1 MSSERHGISVGL
13 ERFGSEFFLVFKA
26 IGKLTHEDY
35 QVITPLLDS
44 ALAGVKGPQVKV
56 LVDIS
61 AFSGWELR
69 AAWDDFQLGLK
80 IGPKFEKVAIYGNK
94 SWQELASKVGSW
106 FISGEMKSF
115 NDYDSAIKWLQAKA

>member
-26 IGKLTHEDY
+26 VGKLTHEDY
-35 QVITPLLDS
+35 QAITPVLES
-44 ALAGVKGPQVKV
+44 SLAGVKGQHVKV

-61 AFSGWELR
+61 EFSGWELR

-80 IGPKFEKVAIYGNK
+80 IAPKFEKVAIYGDKN
-94 SWQELASKVGSW
+94 WQELASKVGGW
-106 FISGEMKSF
+106 FISGEMQSF
-115 NDYDSAIKWLQAKA
+115 NEYDSAIKWLQG

>member
-26 IGKLTHEDY
+26 VGKLTHEDY
-35 QVITPLLDS
+35 QAIAPVLES
-44 ALAGVKGPQVKV
+44 ALAGVNGQHVKV

-61 AFSGWELR
+61 EFSGWDLR

-80 IGPKFEKVAIYGNK
+80 IGPKFEKVAIYGDKN
-94 SWQELASKVGSW
+94 WQELASKFGGW
-106 FISGEMKSF
+106 FISGEMQSF
-115 NDYDSAIKWLQAKA
+115 NEYDSAIKWLEG